1 MKDLEI
7 IQTTK
12 AGSLKRQYL
21 LTKNV
26 LSKQCRMIRD
36 DDFII
41 DTMKL
46 LVNKFDS
53 IILNAIENEE
63 QPNDK

>member
-7 IQTTK
+7 INTTK

-26 LSKQCRMIRD
+26 LNKECRMIRD

-41 DTMKL
+41 ETMKM
-46 LVNKFDS
+46 LVKNFDS
-53 IILNAIENEE
+53 LILEAIEN
-63 QPNDK
+63 K